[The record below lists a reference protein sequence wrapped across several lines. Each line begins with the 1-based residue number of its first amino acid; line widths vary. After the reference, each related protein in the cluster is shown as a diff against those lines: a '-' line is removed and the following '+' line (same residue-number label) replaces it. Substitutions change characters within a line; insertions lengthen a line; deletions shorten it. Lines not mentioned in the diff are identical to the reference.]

1 MTWIGYIKQRKKEKA
16 ECCKIIIVTKNS
28 YTIK

>member
-1 MTWIGYIKQRKKEKA
+1 MTWIGYIRQRKKEKV
-16 ECCKIIIVTKNS
+16 EHCKIIIVTKNS